1 MTNKEKFELIF
12 GVEPLSSDGQNLIC
26 PPKQFVKDK
35 CIKKNCE
42 KCKSWWNQEYKKFIV
57 ENKDL
62 KNHKCGECKYLDLSE
77 KTTVGYV
84 CNRPNHRWLTSTSH
98 LKYKWSIACKA
109 FEKRTE

>member
-1 MTNKEKFELIF
+1 MTNREKFEKIF
-12 GVEPLSSDGQNLIC
+12 GISEPPNDEWWQSDFN
-26 PPKQFVKDK
+26 K
-35 CIKKNCE
+35 IKKNNVGE
-42 KCKSWWNQEYKKFIV
+42 KN
-57 ENKDL
+57 
-62 KNHKCGECKYLDLSE
+62 KCGDCKYLDLSE

>member
-1 MTNKEKFELIF
+1 MTNKEKFISVF
-12 GVEPLSSDGQNLIC
+12 GVEPLSFNGENLIC
-26 PPKQFVKDK
+26 PPKQFQK
-35 CIKKNCE
+35 CERGE
-42 KCKSWWNQEYKKFIV
+42 KCCEECESWWYQEYKKINN
-57 ENKDL
+57 ENI
-62 KNHKCGECKYLDLSE
+62 NIGSNKCGDCKYLDLSE